1 MFPKTPSMT
10 RSAALVAMITLA
22 LTPSGVRAQATG
34 KPVEQESKL
43 IEVLRSDAP
52 AAQKAITCKKLAVY
66 GSAEAV
72 PALAPLLTNQ
82 ELASWARIA
91 LEAIPGDAASEAL
104 RMAVSKLQGRLL
116 VGTINSIGVR
126 RDQKA
131 VGELVL
137 NLKNNDPDVAS
148 ATAVALGRIGGSQ
161 AATALKSALPTAPQA
176 VRAAVAEGCVR
187 CAEHFLADGEPPA
200 AIELYD
206 LVRKAQVPKQ
216 NMLEAIRG
224 AILARKTEGIPLLV
238 EQLRSTDKA
247 LFQIGL
253 RVARELPGGQ
263 ATDAVVAEMHRAAP
277 ERQPLLLLALSDRG
291 DDKAM
296 PAILESAKSGPKN
309 VRLVAVKVLDRMGKP
324 STAPALIQVASEN
337 DPELTQ
343 AALVALTRMPGSE
356 LDAQVLEHLG
366 RATGKTRQVLIELS
380 ARRHTDG
387 ALPVLVKATQDPDP
401 GVRAAAVQAVG
412 SIGGPDQVND
422 LVQLLS
428 TTKDEKQRQD
438 IEAALLA
445 ISGRGGNGCVQSLL
459 PLTHNQDVEVRKVAL
474 HALASAG
481 GSEALRAVLI
491 GAMDHDPSVQD
502 EAVRTLST
510 WPNTWPEDENIS
522 TPLLNVAK
530 NSKNPTYQVLAM
542 RGYLQFLQGDKK
554 LGNDEKLAK
563 VQEALPLMSRPEE
576 KRSAM
581 AVVQSVHSS
590 AALETLVKFAAE
602 PALTEDACS
611 AITDLAAKNIPGV
624 TSDARRQALQTA
636 IEKSANEQTRKKARE
651 ALAKIR

>member
-1 MFPKTPSMT
+1 M
-10 RSAALVAMITLA
+10 AMITLT
-22 LTPSGVRAQATG
+22 LMPSAVRAQATG

-43 IEVLRSDAP
+43 IEVLRSEAP

-66 GSAEAV
+66 GTAEAV
-72 PALAPLLTNQ
+72 PALAPLLTNE

-104 RMAVSKLQGRLL
+104 RMAVSKVQGRLL

-161 AATALKSALPTAPQA
+161 AAAALKSALSTAPQA

-187 CAEHFLADGEPPA
+187 CAEHFLADGQAPA

-224 AILARKTEGIPLLV
+224 AILARKAEGIPLLV

-253 RVARELPGGQ
+253 RTARELPGGQ

-277 ERQPLLLLALSDRG
+277 ERQPLLLLALADRG
-291 DDKAM
+291 DDKGM

-324 STAPALIQVASEN
+324 STVPALIQVASEN
-337 DPELTQ
+337 DLELTQ
-343 AALVALTRMPGSE
+343 AALVALTRMPGNE

-380 ARRHTDG
+380 ARRHIDG
-387 ALPVLVKATQDPDP
+387 ALPVLAKATQDSDP

-438 IEAALLA
+438 IEAAVLA
-445 ISGRGGNGCVQSLL
+445 ISGRVGNGCVQSLL
-459 PLTHNQDVEVRKVAL
+459 PLTHSQDVEVRKVAL

-481 GSEALRAVLI
+481 GSEALRAVVI
-491 GAMDHDPSVQD
+491 GVMDHDPSVQD

-510 WPNTWPEDENIS
+510 WPNTWPEDESIS

-563 VQEALPLMSRPEE
+563 VQEALPLMTRPEE

-611 AITDLAAKNIPGV
+611 AIADLAGKNIPGV

-636 IEKSANEQTRKKARE
+636 IEKSGNEQTRKKARE